1 MNDLKT
7 IISSIADEL
16 AQEVVAIRRHIH
28 QYPEISFDEYKTADY
43 ICKTLEDWGIP
54 FQRGIA
60 TTGIVALIEGTAGE
74 GQTIALRADMDALP
88 IEEKNDVPY
97 ASSRPGYM
105 HACGH
110 DAHMAMVLGAGKIIN
125 DLKEYVSG
133 RVMLIF
139 QPSEEMYPGGAKV
152 MLEEGIF
159 NKIKPD
165 IILGQHV
172 LPELQ
177 SGTMGLRAGEYMAS
191 TDEFYIAVKGKGG
204 HGATPHLNIDP
215 VVISAEIVLA
225 LQQLVSRRANP
236 AMPTVVSIGKL
247 IADGMPNVIPDI
259 VQMEGII
266 RTFDEQ
272 WRKELQR
279 LIKSTAQ
286 GIAAAHGAK
295 AEVSIAH
302 GYPTLYNNPQITSR
316 VEQYAATYLG
326 EENVIGLPQRMTA
339 DDMAYFLKEIPGC
352 YYRLGIGNINKGI
365 TGNLHSSTFNIDEEA
380 LTHGMGLM
388 AFITLSE
395 LESAT

>member
-16 AQEVVAIRRHIH
+16 TQEVITIRRHIH
-28 QYPEISFDEYKTADY
+28 QYPEISFDEYKTAEF
-43 ICKTLEDWGIP
+43 ICKTLTNWGIP
-54 FQRGIA
+54 FQQGIA
-60 TTGIVALIEGTAGE
+60 TTGVIALIEGTAGE
-74 GQTIALRADMDALP
+74 GKTIALRADMDALP
-88 IEEKNDVPY
+88 IEEKNEVDY
-97 ASSRPGYM
+97 ASTRPGYM

-110 DAHMAMVLGAGKIIN
+110 DAHIAMVLGAGKIIN
-125 DLKEYVSG
+125 DLKEYISG

-177 SGTMGLRAGEYMAS
+177 SGTMGLRPGEYMAS

-215 VVISAEIVLA
+215 VVISSEIVLA
-225 LQQLVSRRANP
+225 LQQLVSRKANP
-236 AMPTVVSIGKL
+236 AMPTVLSIGKF
-247 IADGMPNVIPDI
+247 IADGMPNVIPEI
-259 VQMEGII
+259 VHMEGII
-266 RTFDEQ
+266 RTFNEQ
-272 WRKELQR
+272 WRKELQQ

-295 AEVSIAH
+295 AEVNIAH
-302 GYPTLYNNPQITSR
+302 GYPTLYNNPPITAR
-316 VEQYAATYLG
+316 VEQYAGIYLG
-326 EENVIGLPQRMTA
+326 TENVIALPQRMTA
-339 DDMAYFLKEIPGC
+339 DDMAYFLKEVPGC
-352 YYRLGIGNINKGI
+352 YYRLGIGNSEKGI
-365 TGNLHSSTFNIDEEA
+365 TGNLHSSTFDIDETA

-395 LESAT
+395 LESAI